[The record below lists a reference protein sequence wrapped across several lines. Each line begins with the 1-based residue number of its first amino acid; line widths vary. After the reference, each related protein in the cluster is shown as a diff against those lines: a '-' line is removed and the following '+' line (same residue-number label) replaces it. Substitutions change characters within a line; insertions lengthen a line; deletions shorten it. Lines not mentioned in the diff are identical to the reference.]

1 MKFEYPFVLYFLL
14 LVPFFFVLFLFSQ
27 RFFYRYF
34 CKFAEAKFCPYY
46 LKERFG
52 FVWKVKNLLYLTS
65 FFFLIVAMSAPKW
78 DKHTQK
84 VEQKG
89 VDVAICV
96 DVSKSMDASDIS
108 PSRLARAKDLIN
120 LFVDQ
125 LPGDR
130 VALIPFAGVAKIQ
143 CPLTNDYSTFRLF
156 VDLLGTN
163 LIKKY
168 GTNIADALQKAI
180 QVLTGEQKIIL
191 LISDGEN
198 LSGDVLQIAADLK
211 KEGVRVYCVG
221 VGTPLGSAVIDQS
234 AGGKYVKDEQ
244 GDIVQSKLDMATLS
258 SIAQTTGGRAYA
270 ITPNQ
275 SEIFTIL
282 EDISKME
289 KSKFSNK
296 LHTTY
301 KHKYSYFALLAL
313 LFLLLEF
320 FVFRKSVVNNDR
332 FLE

>member
-1 MKFEYPFVLYFLL
+1 MKFEYPFFLYLL
-14 LVPFFFVLFLFSQ
+14 LFMPVFFVTFLVSKKI
-27 RFFYRYF
+27 FYRHF
-34 CKFAEAKFCPYY
+34 TRFAERKFCSHY
-46 LKERFG
+46 LKDRFG
-52 FVWKVKNLLYLTS
+52 FVWVVKNLLFLAA
-65 FFFLIVAMSAPKW
+65 FFFLIVSLAAPKW
-78 DKHTQK
+78 DKQTEK
-84 VEQKG
+84 IEQKG

-120 LFVDQ
+120 LFVEQ

-130 VALIPFAGVAKIQ
+130 VSLVPFAGIAKVQ

-156 VDLLGTN
+156 VELLNTN

-168 GTNIADALQKAI
+168 GTNIADALQKAT
-180 QVLTGEQKIIL
+180 QVLTGEQKIVL

-198 LSGDVLQIAADLK
+198 LTGDALALASNLK
-211 KEGVRVYCVG
+211 EKGVRVYCVG

-234 AGGKYVKDEQ
+234 AGGKYVKDAQ
-244 GDIVQSKLDMATLS
+244 GNIVQSKLDMATLS
-258 SIAQTTGGRAYA
+258 SISQVTGGKAYA

-275 SEIFTIL
+275 AEIFTIL
-282 EDISKME
+282 NDINKLE

-296 LHTTY
+296 LHITY
-301 KHKYSYFALLAL
+301 QHKYFYFALLAL
-313 LFLLLEF
+313 LFLVLEI

>member
-1 MKFEYPFVLYFLL
+1 MRFEYPFVLSLLL
-14 LVPFFFVLFLFSQ
+14 LVPFFFILFLFSK
-27 RFFYRYF
+27 RFFFRYF
-34 CKFAEAKFCPYY
+34 SKFAEAKFCSYY
-46 LKERFG
+46 LKDRFG
-52 FVWKVKNLLYLTS
+52 FVWKVKNLLFLTS
-65 FFFLIVAMSAPKW
+65 FFFLIIASAGPKW
-78 DKHTQK
+78 DKHTEK

-89 VDVAICV
+89 IDVAICV

-108 PSRLARAKDLIN
+108 PSRLARAKDLIS

-130 VALIPFAGVAKIQ
+130 VSLVPFAGVAKVQ

-156 VDLLGTN
+156 VDLLSTN

-168 GTNIADALQKAI
+168 GTNIADALQKAT

-198 LSGDVLQIAADLK
+198 LAGDALQVATQMQ

-234 AGGKYVKDEQ
+234 AGGKYVKDEK
-244 GDIVQSKLDMATLS
+244 GNIVQSKLDMATLS
-258 SIAQTTGGRAYA
+258 SIAQTTGGRAYS

-282 EDISKME
+282 SDINKLE

-296 LHTTY
+296 LHVTY
-301 KHKYSYFALLAL
+301 KHKYFYFALLAL

-320 FVFRKSVVNNDR
+320 FVFRKSVPNNDR